1 MDIRFEQL
9 SFGRLPQIAAL
20 EKECFSEPW
29 SGAGLAAELENK
41 NAFYILAVASETKA
55 EQIAGYA
62 GFHLI
67 IDEIEIMRVAV
78 SPAYRR
84 KGLAERMLRMMEAEW
99 VDYDIVSAFLEVRA
113 SNCAARALYEKLGFR
128 EIYVRRRYY
137 GNGENAVIMRKEYQ
151 ER

>member
-1 MDIRFEQL
+1 
-9 SFGRLPQIAAL
+9 
-20 EKECFSEPW
+20 
-29 SGAGLAAELENK
+29 
-41 NAFYILAVASETKA
+41 
-55 EQIAGYA
+55 
-62 GFHLI
+62 
-67 IDEIEIMRVAV
+67 
-78 SPAYRR
+78 
-84 KGLAERMLRMMEAEW
+84 MLRMMEAEW